1 MWFCSSLQPADSHNL
16 LRPETVES
24 LLYLRRITGD
34 KKYQDWG
41 WQIFQAFMKH
51 TKVEGAGFSSINN
64 VRSITNPGFRD
75 KLESFFLAETL
86 KYLYLLF
93 EDSVEFLSFDKF
105 VFNTEG
111 HPLPVYSE

>member
-1 MWFCSSLQPADSHNL
+1 LQL
-16 LRPETVES
+16 LNE
-24 LLYLRRITGD
+24 
-34 KKYQDWG
+34 DWG

-64 VRSITNPGFRD
+64 VRSITHPGFRD

-93 EDSVEFLSFDKF
+93 QEGEAIFQLYHGGKFYWWRKQEKTTDLLQVTDKLYYIMLYR
-105 VFNTEG
+105 VHLT
-111 HPLPVYSE
+111 